1 MKKLVIVIVVF
12 IIACC
17 NIQHGEYVHV
27 PDDVFR
33 KLIIGYNAQKMDKG
47 QGIKRV
53 INNNECNLCLLK
65 DECYEIRDFS
75 SGKIYPLEELDDDKN
90 IDLVPSNDII
100 YVKNGSALYFLD
112 GKKSAFT
119 KLDYKFNEFS
129 TIYRYKEGVL
139 TVDDD
144 KAVVYVAKDEISK
157 IGKIDGHIKGVMA
170 DDVILVLEDGGEYEL
185 NLNTNEK
192 KYFAR
197 NHYRALEYKD
207 DKVLMVMLPKGSEIG
222 QAIDVGVFYEGG
234 LKFEIINVF
243 EPFVYNR
250 KNGRVTKYVT
260 AVW

>member
-1 MKKLVIVIVVF
+1 M
-12 IIACC
+12 
-17 NIQHGEYVHV
+17 
-27 PDDVFR
+27 
-33 KLIIGYNAQKMDKG
+33 
-47 QGIKRV
+47 
-53 INNNECNLCLLK
+53 
-65 DECYEIRDFS
+65 
-75 SGKIYPLEELDDDKN
+75 
-90 IDLVPSNDII
+90 
-100 YVKNGSALYFLD
+100 
-112 GKKSAFT
+112 
-119 KLDYKFNEFS
+119 
-129 TIYRYKEGVL
+129 